1 MAEKELKIKV
11 VTETDIKN
19 LDGLDKKL
27 EDTKGK
33 IDSLNAEKVQLK
45 IDADTEKLS
54 DVKSKI
60 TELENKKAEL
70 KVGVDDDEIK
80 STEQE
85 IKQLDDERIQLEL
98 NLETHKLDEL
108 QAKKDDIEKDEIDIQ
123 LRNQSAMA
131 ALGQI
136 ADGFSRIKAAASEV
150 GEKIGTILES
160 AGTYETNFKFLE
172 HAIGNADIAKQK
184 MTEIDSIVRQLPG
197 DDTALGGLLSS
208 AVAKDSSLTADNLRN
223 MATSAADYMS
233 AMDYYGKSSIEAQ
246 QDLTNY
252 LLAGNTAEL
261 ERSPILQGHIDKL
274 KEATTVQERS
284 KALAEALNEEH
295 WGGMSTQDTYNN
307 KLQEFNAM
315 LETGKRDLGGMFRE
329 GAKGGMEFLLTLNE
343 ATGGLVGMTIAASE
357 FVSPVADAVMGI
369 GQMATGIKSL
379 KDLGVIK
386 WFKDLEL
393 GQKAVAAAQWL
404 VNTAMGAN
412 PIYLIVIAIIAL
424 VAILWYLYNTC
435 EPVRNAIDG
444 IWAGVTSAIQPIID
458 AVQWLIDELTR
469 LADGDW
475 TVTIELVKAGAD
487 AGVDAGMDMANNDLS
502 RGIVS
507 MLMGDEALTQVDEQ
521 MPAFKEK
528 VSTSLNEML
537 DSIWNDGT
545 QGFLGWLAGIAG
557 IDVGSYLAGLQT
569 SLNNI
574 PVWVN
579 QTGQSAIQGFKNM
592 YDGARQWLDNIINN
606 VKNFGV
612 NLYNSITQAAHNA
625 WQSFV
630 NNIKG
635 MWHHMQEEVDSILS
649 EADRLLRELPG
660 KLWNAA
666 VRMVQGWLTGS
677 GEGSPGF
684 MYYAFEEDLG
694 AMERISRNNN
704 IAGNMEDTARSMV
717 NNWSNNSQLE
727 VSGSNNGSGDVPVSY
742 TFNLYGDIDNEERM
756 QKFLDAV
763 RRELEWNNNT
773 AGRSVRL

>member
-108 QAKKDDIEKDEIDIQ
+108 QAKKDDIERDEIDIQ

-727 VSGSNNGSGDVPVSY
+727 VSGSNSGSGDIPVSY

-763 RRELEWNNNT
+763 RREIEWNNNT